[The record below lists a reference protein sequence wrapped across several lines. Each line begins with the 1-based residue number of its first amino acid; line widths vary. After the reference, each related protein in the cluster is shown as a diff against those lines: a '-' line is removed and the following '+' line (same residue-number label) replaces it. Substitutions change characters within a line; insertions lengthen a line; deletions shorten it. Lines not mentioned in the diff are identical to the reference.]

1 MGLISRVRET
11 KEARIELTFDLR
23 GEFLEETRVQTG
35 IGFFDHM
42 LETLSFHS
50 GMLFELKAEGDLEVD
65 YHHTVEDVGIVLG
78 LALDEALEDRK
89 GICRFGEATIPM
101 DDALSQ
107 AVVDL
112 VRRPYFYYSAEFSVS
127 NIGSFDVELI
137 EEFFRAFALN
147 GMFTLHI
154 RNFYGK
160 NSHHIAESLFK
171 AVAHALRRALLP
183 AEEAIFSVK
192 GSL

>member
-1 MGLISRVRET
+1 MGLISKVRET
-11 KEARIELTFDLR
+11 KEARVELTFDLR

-50 GMLFELKAEGDLEVD
+50 GILFDLKAEGDLEVD

-112 VRRPYFYYSAEFSVS
+112 VRRPYFYYSAEFPVS
-127 NIGSFDVELI
+127 KIGSFDVELI
-137 EEFFRAFALN
+137 EEFFKAFALN

>member
-1 MGLISRVRET
+1 
-11 KEARIELTFDLR
+11 
-23 GEFLEETRVQTG
+23 
-35 IGFFDHM
+35 M

-50 GMLFELKAEGDLEVD
+50 GILFELKAEGDLEVD

-112 VRRPYFYYSAEFSVS
+112 VRRPYFYYSAEFPVS
-127 NIGSFDVELI
+127 RIGSFDAELI

>member
-1 MGLISRVRET
+1 MGLISKVRET

-89 GICRFGEATIPM
+89 GISRFGEATIPM

-112 VRRPYFYYSAEFSVS
+112 VRRPYFYYSAEFSLS

-160 NSHHIAESLFK
+160 NSHHIAEGLFK

>member
-1 MGLISRVRET
+1 MGLISKVRET

-89 GICRFGEATIPM
+89 GISRFGEATIPM

-160 NSHHIAESLFK
+160 NSHHIAEGLFK

>member
-1 MGLISRVRET
+1 MGLISKVRET

>member
-1 MGLISRVRET
+1 MGLISKVRET
-11 KEARIELTFDLR
+11 KEARVELTFDLR

-89 GICRFGEATIPM
+89 GISRFGEATIPM

-127 NIGSFDVELI
+127 NIGSFDAELI

>member
-1 MGLISRVRET
+1 MGLISKVRET
-11 KEARIELTFDLR
+11 KEARVELTFDLR

-50 GMLFELKAEGDLEVD
+50 GILFELKAEGDLEVD

>member
-1 MGLISRVRET
+1 MGLISKVRET
-11 KEARIELTFDLR
+11 KETRIELTFDLK

-50 GMLFELKAEGDLEVD
+50 GILFVLKAEGDLEVD

-78 LALDEALEDRK
+78 LALDEALKNRK
-89 GICRFGEATIPM
+89 GISRFGEATIPM

-112 VRRPYFYYSAEFSVS
+112 VRRPYFYYSAKFPGPK
-127 NIGSFDVELI
+127 IGSFDVELI

-183 AEEAIFSVK
+183 AIEDIFSVK

>member
-1 MGLISRVRET
+1 MGLISKVRET
-11 KEARIELTFDLR
+11 KEAHIELTLDLR

-50 GMLFELKAEGDLEVD
+50 GILFDLKAEGDLEVD

-78 LALDEALEDRK
+78 LAFDEALEDRK
-89 GICRFGEATIPM
+89 GISRFGEATIPM

-112 VRRPYFYYSAEFSVS
+112 VRRPYFYYSAKFPVS
-127 NIGSFDVELI
+127 KIGSFDVELI

-171 AVAHALRRALLP
+171 AVAHALRRALRFTLD
-183 AEEAIFSVK
+183 
-192 GSL
+192 

>member
-1 MGLISRVRET
+1 MGLISKVRET

-160 NSHHIAESLFK
+160 NSHHIAEGLFK

>member
-1 MGLISRVRET
+1 MGLISKVRET
-11 KEARIELTFDLR
+11 KEARVELTFDLR

-89 GICRFGEATIPM
+89 GISRFGEATIPM

-112 VRRPYFYYSAEFSVS
+112 VRRPYFYYSAEFPVS
-127 NIGSFDVELI
+127 KIGSFDAELI
-137 EEFFRAFALN
+137 EEFFRAFTLN
-147 GMFTLHI
+147 GMFTLHL

-183 AEEAIFSVK
+183 AEETIFSVK

>member
-1 MGLISRVRET
+1 MGLISKVRET
-11 KEARIELTFDLR
+11 KETRVELTFDLR

-171 AVAHALRRALLP
+171 AVAHALRRAFLP

>member
-1 MGLISRVRET
+1 MGLISKFRET
-11 KEARIELTFDLR
+11 KETRIELTFDLR
-23 GEFLEETRVQTG
+23 GEYLEETRVQTG

-42 LETLSFHS
+42 LETFSLHS
-50 GMLFELKAEGDLEVD
+50 GILFELKAEGDLEVD

-89 GICRFGEATIPM
+89 GISRFGEATIPM

-112 VRRPYFYYSAEFSVS
+112 VRRPYFYYHANFPVS
-127 NIGSFDVELI
+127 LIGNFDAELI
-137 EEFFRAFALN
+137 EEFFRAFTLN
-147 GMFTLHI
+147 GMFTLHL
-154 RNFYGK
+154 RNLYGK

-183 AEEAIFSVK
+183 AEDATFSVK
-192 GSL
+192 GLL

>member
-1 MGLISRVRET
+1 MGLISKVRET
-11 KEARIELTFDLR
+11 KEARVELTFDLR

-50 GMLFELKAEGDLEVD
+50 GILFDLKAEGDLEVD

-112 VRRPYFYYSAEFSVS
+112 VRRPYFYYSAEFPVS
-127 NIGSFDVELI
+127 KIGSFDVELI
-137 EEFFRAFALN
+137 EEFFKAFALN
-147 GMFTLHI
+147 GRFTLHI

>member
-1 MGLISRVRET
+1 MGLISKVRET
-11 KEARIELTFDLR
+11 KETHIELTFDLR

-50 GMLFELKAEGDLEVD
+50 GILFELKAEGDLEVD

-112 VRRPYFYYSAEFSVS
+112 VRRPYFYYSAEFPVS
-127 NIGSFDVELI
+127 KIGSFDAELI

-147 GMFTLHI
+147 GMFTLHV

>member
-1 MGLISRVRET
+1 MGIISKVRET
-11 KEARIELTFDLR
+11 KEARVELTFDLR

-50 GMLFELKAEGDLEVD
+50 GILFDLKAEGDLEVD

-112 VRRPYFYYSAEFSVS
+112 VRRPYFYYSAEFPVS
-127 NIGSFDVELI
+127 KIGSFDVELI
-137 EEFFRAFALN
+137 EEFFKAFALN

>member
-1 MGLISRVRET
+1 MGLISKVRET
-11 KEARIELTFDLR
+11 KETRVELTFDLR

-50 GMLFELKAEGDLEVD
+50 GILFELKAEGDLEVD

-112 VRRPYFYYSAEFSVS
+112 VRRPYFYYSAEFPGSS
-127 NIGSFDVELI
+127 IGSFDAELI

-171 AVAHALRRALLP
+171 AAAHALRRALLP

>member
-1 MGLISRVRET
+1 MGLISKVRET
-11 KEARIELTFDLR
+11 KETRIELTFDLR

-89 GICRFGEATIPM
+89 GISRFGEATIPM

-112 VRRPYFYYSAEFSVS
+112 VRRPYFYYSAEFPVS
-127 NIGSFDVELI
+127 KIGSFDDELI

>member
-1 MGLISRVRET
+1 MGLISKVRET

-89 GICRFGEATIPM
+89 GISRFGEATIPM

-171 AVAHALRRALLP
+171 AVSHALRRALLP
-183 AEEAIFSVK
+183 AEEVIFSVK

>member
-1 MGLISRVRET
+1 
-11 KEARIELTFDLR
+11 
-23 GEFLEETRVQTG
+23 
-35 IGFFDHM
+35 
-42 LETLSFHS
+42 
-50 GMLFELKAEGDLEVD
+50 
-65 YHHTVEDVGIVLG
+65 
-78 LALDEALEDRK
+78 
-89 GICRFGEATIPM
+89 
-101 DDALSQ
+101 
-107 AVVDL
+107 
-112 VRRPYFYYSAEFSVS
+112 
-127 NIGSFDVELI
+127 LI

-160 NSHHIAESLFK
+160 NSHHIAEGLFK

>member
-89 GICRFGEATIPM
+89 GISRFGEATIPM

-160 NSHHIAESLFK
+160 NSHHIAEGLFK